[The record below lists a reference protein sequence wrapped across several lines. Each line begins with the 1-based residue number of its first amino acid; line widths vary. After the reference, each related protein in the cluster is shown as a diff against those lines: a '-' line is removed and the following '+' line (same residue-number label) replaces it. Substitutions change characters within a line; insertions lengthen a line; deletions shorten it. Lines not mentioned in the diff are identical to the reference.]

1 MCVRVVCRAHY
12 VHVHMH
18 VHVHVHVHVT
28 SGQAGLSPTHH
39 ARAAG
44 FMIYA
49 YLLLCRA
56 DGRLGARSLASAL
69 EAGEGGG
76 IEQEGAVIRRG
87 VEVHPL
93 ARSVLAAA
101 DIHLELDPADGCS
114 GVGAR
119 AGARPRAQ
127 PLCPRQGA
135 LAAEREPSDLHPSG
149 QAVVA
154 RRDLVR

>member
-1 MCVRVVCRAHY
+1 MTY
-12 VHVHMH
+12 HM
-18 VHVHVHVHVT
+18 
-28 SGQAGLSPTHH
+28 AY
-39 ARAAG
+39 AR
-44 FMIYA
+44 
-49 YLLLCRA
+49 LLLCRA
-56 DGRLGARSLASAL
+56 DGRLGARSLARAL
-69 EAGEGGG
+69 EAREGGG

-93 ARSVLAAA
+93 ARGVLAAA
-101 DIHLELDPADGCS
+101 DTHLELDPADGRS
-114 GVGAR
+114 GIGAR

-127 PLCPRQGA
+127 PLCPREGA